1 MGNRRRGKRKKG
13 SRGNGNPGAARL
25 THTNTISVPDVPV
38 SPPAPAEPDIWDSV
52 TVADVREL
60 VRRYGHWGLR
70 FPAKVVIKLLDE
82 IERLEGQACTSSTLD
97 NPSSSARTPN
107 TR

>member
-13 SRGNGNPGAARL
+13 SRGNGNPGTAR
-25 THTNTISVPDVPV
+25 HTQTPTISVPDVPV
-38 SPPAPAEPDIWDSV
+38 FPPAPATPDIWDNVS
-52 TVADVREL
+52 VADVREL
-60 VRRYGHWGLR
+60 IRRYGHWGLR

-97 NPSSSARTPN
+97 SPSSSAHTQS

>member
-13 SRGNGNPGAARL
+13 SRGNGNRSTG
-25 THTNTISVPDVPV
+25 TQTTTISVPDVPV
-38 SPPAPAEPDIWDSV
+38 PAPAPVSSDIWDGV
-52 TVADVREL
+52 TVADVRDL
-60 VRRYGHWGLR
+60 VHRYGHWGLR

-82 IERLEGQACTSSTLD
+82 IERLEGQACTSSMLD
-97 NPSSSARTPN
+97 NPSSSARTPS